1 VFALTFKSSPQTL
14 FMLAICAIYLTMY
27 LAGPLIVMRT
37 AGETLDDGTPLAE
50 FLERP
55 FSTYTGI
62 ITGRDTWFQ
71 ICIIPG
77 ALF

>member
-1 VFALTFKSSPQTL
+1 
-14 FMLAICAIYLTMY
+14 MY

-37 AGETLDDGTPLAE
+37 AGETLDDGTPIAE

-62 ITGRDTWFQ
+62 ITGRDAWFQ
-71 ICIIPG
+71 ICIIPS
-77 ALF
+77 ALFLTAVGIGILISIAS